1 MNLTAIVIFSAATL
15 LAGCASTYTYN
26 GKQYQGEQAFVAAVD
41 SGLAESLAA
50 IQPLAKPVAI
60 KTLVFAIPSQQSVF
74 EQSVANI
81 VKARGRAP
89 SGEEEVLV
97 RNISTANYKGIRN
110 FYEIVKRKNIYQ
122 EVTLL
127 ERTTSTGDL
136 QAALNQDV
144 LYWSEPQLDSGQWY
158 YVTNKSGK
166 QVFAF
171 DRGGATVPDRSNAF
185 AQAVQVFAI
194 RD

>member
-50 IQPLAKPVAI
+50 IQPLAKPVST

-97 RNISTANYKGIRN
+97 RNLSTANYKGIRN
-110 FYEIVKRKNIYQ
+110 FYEIIKRKNIYQ

-127 ERTTSTGDL
+127 ERTTATGDL
-136 QAALNQDV
+136 QAGLNQDV
-144 LYWSEPQLDSGQWY
+144 LH
-158 YVTNKSGK
+158 
-166 QVFAF
+166 
-171 DRGGATVPDRSNAF
+171 
-185 AQAVQVFAI
+185 
-194 RD
+194 

>member
-1 MNLTAIVIFSAATL
+1 MNLRAIVIFSVATL
-15 LAGCASTYTYN
+15 LAGCTTTYTYN
-26 GKQYQGEQAFVAAVD
+26 GRQYQGEQAFVMAVD
-41 SGLAESLAA
+41 SSLTESLAS
-50 IQPLAKPVAI
+50 IQPLTKPVST

-74 EQSVANI
+74 EQSVANF
-81 VKARGRAP
+81 VKIAGRAP
-89 SGEEEVLV
+89 SGEAEVIV
-97 RNISTANYKGIRN
+97 RNLSASNYKGIRS

-127 ERTTSTGDL
+127 ERITSTGDL
-136 QAALNQDV
+136 QAGLNQDV
-144 LYWSEPQLDSGQWY
+144 LYWSEPQLGSGQWY
-158 YVTNKSGK
+158 YVTSKSGK

-171 DRGGATVPDRSNAF
+171 DRGGATMADRSNAF

>member
-26 GKQYQGEQAFVAAVD
+26 GKQYQGDQAFVAAVD
-41 SGLAESLAA
+41 SSLAESLAA
-50 IQPLAKPVAI
+50 IQPLAKPVST

-110 FYEIVKRKNIYQ
+110 FYEIIKRKNIYQ

-127 ERTTSTGDL
+127 ERTTATGDL
-136 QAALNQDV
+136 QAGLNQDV
-144 LYWSEPQLDSGQWY
+144 LYWSEPQLGSGQWY
-158 YVTNKSGK
+158 YVTSKSGK

-171 DRGGATVPDRSNAF
+171 DRGGATMADRSNAF